1 MIGPARSANGPENRK
16 QKRTEFGLKG
26 KLFVPKRGSEDD
38 CVVVD
43 FSSDGAGVK
52 CAGSAPIGTHVVLYM
67 DCFGRFEGTVVR
79 RNRVRLGLK
88 FQSSKAKRDRTS
100 EQIADFVS
108 HGLTKRSQYRKTAR
122 MSEIP

>member
-26 KLFVPKRGSEDD
+26 KLFIPKRGSEDD
-38 CVVVD
+38 CVVLD

-52 CAGSAPIGTHVVLYM
+52 CAGSAPIGTHVVLYV

-100 EQIADFVS
+100 EQIADFVT
-108 HGLTKRSQYRKTAR
+108 HGVTEHNQLQYKKQAK
-122 MSEIP
+122 